1 MITGGMPILPRN
13 HLKSKIVPGRIID
26 AVLVHHHVRHIAMM
40 DVAVE
45 VVGVQQVR
53 LALLAQQVQREQ
65 QALPVL
71 LVQQAQV
78 LLAQREQQALP
89 ALLEQQ
95 AQQVQLELALVLV
108 TMENVLQMVVWKQS
122 VIIVQA
128 AGNLSTKTVFLPN
141 LLKDVSILE
150 IIRLT

>member
-45 VVGVQQVR
+45 VAGVQPVR
-53 LALLAQQVQREQ
+53 L
-65 QALPVL
+65 
-71 LVQQAQV
+71 V
-78 LLAQREQQALP
+78 LLAQREQQDLP
-89 ALLEQQ
+89 VLLGQQEQQALLEQQ
-95 AQQVQLELALVLV
+95 AQQEQLELALVLV

>member
-45 VVGVQQVR
+45 VAGVQPVR
-53 LALLAQQVQREQ
+53 LVLLAQQVQREQ

-78 LLAQREQQALP
+78 LLAQR
-89 ALLEQQ
+89 EQQ

>member
-45 VVGVQQVR
+45 VAGVQQVR
-53 LALLAQQVQREQ
+53 LVLLAQQVQREQ

-71 LVQQAQV
+71 LAQQAQV
-78 LLAQREQQALP
+78 LLAQREQREQQDLP
-89 ALLEQQ
+89 VLLEQQ
-95 AQQVQLELALVLV
+95 EQQEQQAQLPRQYMHNKENAV
-108 TMENVLQMVVWKQS
+108 TMR
-122 VIIVQA
+122 
-128 AGNLSTKTVFLPN
+128 LSAH
-141 LLKDVSILE
+141 
-150 IIRLT
+150 

>member
-45 VVGVQQVR
+45 VAGVQPVR
-53 LALLAQQVQREQ
+53 L
-65 QALPVL
+65 
-71 LVQQAQV
+71 V
-78 LLAQREQQALP
+78 LLAQREQQDLP
-89 ALLEQQ
+89 VPLGQQEQQ

>member
-45 VVGVQQVR
+45 VAGVQPVR
-53 LALLAQQVQREQ
+53 L
-65 QALPVL
+65 VL
-71 LVQQAQV
+71 L
-78 LLAQREQQALP
+78 
-89 ALLEQQ
+89 